1 MNRKKSAWF
10 VLDGL
15 LYSARRHKDLS
26 RIKPPAVNDAT
37 VGLDEDLQIAGMGK
51 KKRIQPLR

>member
-26 RIKPPAVNDAT
+26 SIKPPAVNDAT

-51 KKRIQPLR
+51 KKESNH